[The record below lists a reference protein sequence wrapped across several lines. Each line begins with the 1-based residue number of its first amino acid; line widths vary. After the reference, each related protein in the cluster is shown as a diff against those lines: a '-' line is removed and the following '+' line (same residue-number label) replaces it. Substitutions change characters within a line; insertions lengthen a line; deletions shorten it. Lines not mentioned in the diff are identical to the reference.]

1 MAAIN
6 DLISQIQDE
15 TLRNRI
21 QEEVSKM
28 AKQKK
33 FGLVFEE
40 HMPESTP
47 LYDMPI
53 KRGCNVMRRD
63 SKDDKSIYVVLK
75 VEGDTAV
82 CVKPEQ
88 KDEAVTFEL
97 KDIVRVAEFGESIYP
112 YLKPVDS
119 VCNAPDSDLWH
130 TLIEADNYHA
140 LQLLEYL
147 YAGKVDCIYI
157 DPPYNTGAKDWKYNN
172 DYVDGND
179 AYRHSK
185 WLSFIERRLR
195 IAKRLLNPKTGVLIV
210 TIDEHEV
217 HHLRVLLE
225 ELFAEYYIQMT
236 TDVINP
242 KGVTQGRFSRVEEYN
257 IFCFAPD
264 AYVADSE
271 DNLLN
276 LPDKKKVP
284 RWKGLLRSGTDA
296 QREDRENMFYPVL
309 IDAELGKVVGV
320 GQSLPLPLIPNLDEK
335 IAGYSVAWPIRN
347 DGSYG
352 RWSVGAETL
361 RDLIAKGYVSCGKFD
376 SLRKTWG
383 ISYISQPNQKLID
396 EGRIIIVGRDPKT
409 NVVSVEYA
417 SDNNRVIKTV
427 WHRTSHDAG
436 AYGTDLISE
445 IIGQTNAFSF
455 PKSLY
460 ATHDSIASVV
470 RGKKKALILDF
481 FAGSGTTLNAVNLLN
496 YEDGGSRRC
505 ILVTNNEVS
514 DSDAEALTEAGDTPG
529 TQTWENHGICR
540 AVTWPRTK
548 YSILGFHSDG
558 SPLQKDYTTT
568 RTVEEETERTI
579 KQIRLNPEYI
589 SDIKVRK
596 DIVALIGKDKLP
608 QSLVKPDI
616 DYLVS
621 EKHCASILFSP
632 SAYGDWIAALD
643 GQDHVSELYVVTS
656 NNKEFKMIKELLI
669 DSMGAMSVSKA
680 EKIPMSD
687 GFKANAAFFKLGFL
701 DPTAVSLGMR
711 FSEMLPTLWLKTGA
725 KGKCPQLVGEQ
736 VPDMLILPENQFA
749 VLINENTF
757 ADFAE
762 KLAEHPE
769 IQTVFLATDYEVNY
783 QSMVK
788 KSECCKCV
796 SALPGLLR
804 SLPCEQR
811 EKLRMICELF
821 PFQKQAVNEMRL
833 RVAMAL
839 NNYRMLK
846 IPQVVSLQAPTGS
859 GKTIIMSALIEDI
872 FYGSEQFTEQPE
884 AIFVWLSDSPQLN
897 EQSKQKSS

>member
-88 KDEAVTFEL
+88 KDETATFEL

-112 YLKPVDS
+112 YLKPLDS

-185 WLSFIERRLR
+185 WLSFMQRRLKL
-195 IAKRLLNPKTGVLIV
+195 AKKLLNPKDSVLIV
-210 TIDEHEV
+210 TIDEKEYL
-217 HHLRVLLE
+217 HLGCLLE
-225 ELFAEYYIQMT
+225 EIFPEERMQMISS
-236 TDVINP
+236 VINP
-242 KGVTQGRFSRVEEYN
+242 AVVARAGGFGRSGEYIYFVFFGNAAPARTRLDREWVSRRGRTHTGQIRWDLLKRSGTGASRQDSPGGFYPIYIDPDTNQIKEIGTPIPEGKSKPPQIDGLYCLLPIRDNGTEGRWQWTSETFRERMTQGRVRIGGNSDRGYTVYILKDGEYSKIQN
-257 IFCFAPD
+257 GEFA
-264 AYVADSE
+264 E
-271 DNLLN
+271 
-276 LPDKKKVP
+276 
-284 RWKGLLRSGTDA
+284 
-296 QREDRENMFYPVL
+296 
-309 IDAELGKVVGV
+309 
-320 GQSLPLPLIPNLDEK
+320 
-335 IAGYSVAWPIRN
+335 
-347 DGSYG
+347 
-352 RWSVGAETL
+352 
-361 RDLIAKGYVSCGKFD
+361 
-376 SLRKTWG
+376 
-383 ISYISQPNQKLID
+383 
-396 EGRIIIVGRDPKT
+396 VGRGVNNEILVNDIDT
-409 NVVSVEYA
+409 NYVLAIPGDMWQIS
-417 SDNNRVIKTV
+417 T
-427 WHRTSHDAG
+427 HDATQ
-436 AYGTDLISE
+436 YGSRLLGNILGNKRFT
-445 IIGQTNAFSF
+445 F

-460 ATHDSIASVV
+460 AVKDALRFCTANKPD
-470 RGKKKALILDF
+470 ALILDF
-481 FAGSGTTLNAVNLLN
+481 FAGSGTTMHAVNLLN
-496 YEDGGSRRC
+496 AEDGGHRRC
-505 ILVTNNEVS
+505 IMVTNNEVS
-514 DSDAEALTEAGDTPG
+514 ADEAKMLKDKGYQPGDEE
-529 TQTWENHGICR
+529 WEKLGI
-540 AVTWPRTK
+540 AHYVTWPRTVC
-548 YSILGFHSDG
+548 SIKGQDVNG
-558 SPLQKDYTTT
+558 NPLK
-568 RTVEEETERTI
+568 
-579 KQIRLNPEYI
+579 
-589 SDIKVRK
+589 
-596 DIVALIGKDKLP
+596 G
-608 QSLVKPDI
+608 
-616 DYLVS
+616 DYLGS
-621 EKHCASILFSP
+621 EP
-632 SAYGDWIAALD
+632 
-643 GQDHVSELYVVTS
+643 
-656 NNKEFKMIKELLI
+656 
-669 DSMGAMSVSKA
+669 
-680 EKIPMSD
+680 PMHMAD

-725 KGKCPQLVGEQ
+725 KGKCPELTGKQ
-736 VPDMLILPENQFA
+736 VPDLMILPENQFA

-788 KSECCKCV
+788 NLNVTE
-796 SALPGLLR
+796 AYQLYRDYLDHFR
-804 SLPCEQR
+804 
-811 EKLRMICELF
+811 
-821 PFQKQAVNEMRL
+821 VNRG
-833 RVAMAL
+833 R
-839 NNYRMLK
+839 N
-846 IPQVVSLQAPTGS
+846 
-859 GKTIIMSALIEDI
+859 
-872 FYGSEQFTEQPE
+872 
-884 AIFVWLSDSPQLN
+884 
-897 EQSKQKSS
+897 